1 MTDIAIYAEATIN
14 KSVNAIEIDQ
24 CRLHSANPGTN
35 NANEISSPDYVR
47 QPCSFALAIPG
58 DQGRRYL
65 TSPVQFELTANDEVR
80 WVSFW
85 FNGSFVEAHKLPV
98 DRTFVVDGKGTLTTS
113 TYISS
118 RGVTVL

>member
-1 MTDIAIYAEATIN
+1 MSEIAVYAEATIN
-14 KSVNAIEIDQ
+14 KSVNAVEIDQ
-24 CRLHSANPGTN
+24 CRLHSANPGTTS
-35 NANEISSPDYVR
+35 ANEIASVGYQR
-47 QPCSFALAIPG
+47 QACSFLLAVPG

-65 TSPVQFELTANDEVR
+65 AAPVQFNLAAADEVR

-85 FNGSFVEAHKLPV
+85 FNGNFVEAHKLPV